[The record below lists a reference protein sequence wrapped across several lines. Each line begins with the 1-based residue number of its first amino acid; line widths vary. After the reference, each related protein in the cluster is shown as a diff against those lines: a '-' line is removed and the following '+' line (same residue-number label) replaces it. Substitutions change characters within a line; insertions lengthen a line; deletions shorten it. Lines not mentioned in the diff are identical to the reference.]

1 MNEQI
6 IKYFQGEL
14 NTTERLQFL
23 RQVETNS
30 ELKKQFIE
38 YKNMHALLT
47 HSDQSDNKEEN
58 RQGYILFNKII
69 RTKKIRKIIL
79 HTASYAAAITLLV
92 LSTYWFTTS
101 HYDIQQSVADIE
113 NTLYVPAGQRVKLT
127 LQDGTEVWL
136 NSQTKLTYPALFSGK
151 ERRVT
156 VEGEA
161 FFDVAKNPEK
171 PFIVSSQGVEMKVLG
186 TKFNVHSYPG
196 KETIQTSLLEGGLK
210 VYFPHAESKGVILK
224 PDEQVTIKGNQMKIG
239 SLPHA
244 DYFLWRD
251 GIYSF
256 INEPL
261 IDILKKLELYYDV
274 KIIVKDQ
281 SIYNWEY
288 TGKFRQRDGIDQI
301 LHMIQKIHK
310 FKISKDEEKNIFT
323 LSR

>member
-1 MNEQI
+1 M
-6 IKYFQGEL
+6 
-14 NTTERLQFL
+14 
-23 RQVETNS
+23 
-30 ELKKQFIE
+30 
-38 YKNMHALLT
+38 
-47 HSDQSDNKEEN
+47 
-58 RQGYILFNKII
+58 
-69 RTKKIRKIIL
+69 
-79 HTASYAAAITLLV
+79 
-92 LSTYWFTTS
+92 
-101 HYDIQQSVADIE
+101 
-113 NTLYVPAGQRVKLT
+113 
-127 LQDGTEVWL
+127 
-136 NSQTKLTYPALFSGK
+136 
-151 ERRVT
+151 
-156 VEGEA
+156 EGEA
-161 FFDVAKNPEK
+161 FFDVAKNPER

-261 IDILKKLELYYDV
+261 IDI
-274 KIIVKDQ
+274 VKDQ

>member
-47 HSDQSDNKEEN
+47 LSDQSDNKEEN

-113 NTLYVPAGQRVKLT
+113 NTLYVPAGQR
-127 LQDGTEVWL
+127 
-136 NSQTKLTYPALFSGK
+136 
-151 ERRVT
+151 
-156 VEGEA
+156 
-161 FFDVAKNPEK
+161 
-171 PFIVSSQGVEMKVLG
+171 VEMKVLG

-310 FKISKDEEKNIFT
+310 FKIRKDEEKNIFT